1 MKKRILTFL
10 FSILLGITAY
20 AQTPQSFNYQA
31 VLRDASGNILVNQD
45 VSIGIAILQGSV
57 SGTEVFSEIQN
68 TTTNNFG
75 LTNLK
80 IGSVNTTGFQTI
92 DWADGPYFIQISV
105 DGNIMGTSQLL
116 SVPYALHAGSVD
128 NDKVD
133 DADADSTNE
142 LQDITLSGSQLS
154 ISRGSTVDLSSAI
167 GLSDTSATNELQDIS
182 LSGTQLS
189 ISLGSTVDL
198 SVLQDGTGSDNQT
211 LTLYNNKYLQIS
223 NGNTLTLPFISNEQ
237 DGDKTNEIQTIS
249 RTGLTVT
256 LDKNGGTFQ
265 DSVLTEADVDNMVN
279 DNGFQLAAD
288 DGDTDDTNE
297 LQTISRSGLTVTLDK
312 NGGTFQDSVLTETDV
327 DNMVSDNGFQLDTDD
342 GDTDDTNEIQTISRT
357 GLTVTLDKNGG
368 TFQDSVLTETDVDN
382 MVSDNGFQLAVDDGD
397 TDDTNEIQTISR
409 TGLTVTLDKNGGTF
423 QDSVLTETDVDNMV
437 SDNGY
442 QLTADDGDTDD
453 TNEIQ
458 TISRT
463 GLTVTLDKNGGTFQ
477 DSVLTETDVDN
488 MVSDNG
494 YQLTADDGDTDDT
507 NELQVLSIS
516 NDTIFLNNG
525 GFAKLPSVSQLLSI
539 NNSANS
545 QIKNVTNP
553 TENQDAVTK
562 IYADSLYNNLINQLY
577 KQKILKV
584 IDNDGN
590 EYEHIQ
596 IGNQLWFTE
605 NLRTSTY
612 NDGTLIPKV
621 TGTSEW
627 TSLTSGAFCWY
638 NNDSTN
644 NEAIY
649 GKFYNWYAV
658 NTGKLC
664 PENWRVPTDSDWAEL
679 GAFLGGNSG
688 AGGKLKETGT
698 TYWYS
703 PNTGATNETG
713 FSARGAGYR
722 WSDGTFFQKK
732 GYAVWW
738 STSIR
743 DNNYSWMRAVFYDEN
758 QLYRDYLP
766 KSAGFS
772 IRCVRNAQ

>member
-10 FSILLGITAY
+10 FSILLGITVF

-31 VLRDASGNILVNQD
+31 VLRDASGNILANQD
-45 VSIGIAILQGSV
+45 VSIGLAILQGSV

-68 TTTNNFG
+68 TTTNSFG

-265 DSVLTEADVDNMVN
+265 DSVLTENDVDNMVSN
-279 DNGFQLAAD
+279 NGYQLAAD

-297 LQTISRSGLTVTLDK
+297 LQTISRS
-312 NGGTFQDSVLTETDV
+312 
-327 DNMVSDNGFQLDTDD
+327 
-342 GDTDDTNEIQTISRT
+342 

-437 SDNGY
+437 SDNGF
-442 QLTADDGDTDD
+442 QLA
-453 TNEIQ
+453 
-458 TISRT
+458 
-463 GLTVTLDKNGGTFQ
+463 
-477 DSVLTETDVDN
+477 
-488 MVSDNG
+488 
-494 YQLTADDGDTDDT
+494 ADDGDTDDT
-507 NELQVLSIS
+507 NELISAIALNGTTLEITDSAGVHSVDLDTLRNVLHDAD
-516 NDTIFLNNG
+516 NDTKIQVEKNPDEDIIRIDLAGNETLAMNNSSGTVLNLPTSDDNSSLKIKNSNG
-525 GFAKLPSVSQLLSI
+525 NVVFGVDGRGLMNGDGSGLSNVKPIIGYSGGDYRMQVTSTDPYNPTLLKSVSLIVNGPGTIIVQATGYADWESI
-539 NNSANS
+539 NCDYYRMSVVPSTIATGTVSFGDNYFNYLMIDTDKGCADSSDQYSPFAYSRCFTVNSPGTYQYNLWADRVFTSSLVEMGDINMQAMYFPTGGTGS
-545 QIKNVTNP
+545 VVLKGAELSATKNEEDEATYYDPSLPRNLDGSLKTGDTSPKTNLMAPTSDSSEKLDKLNQLIQDNERLKAEIIQIKKFIGIK
-553 TENQDAVTK
+553 EE
-562 IYADSLYNNLINQLY
+562 
-577 KQKILKV
+577 
-584 IDNDGN
+584 DNI
-590 EYEHIQ
+590 E
-596 IGNQLWFTE
+596 
-605 NLRTSTY
+605 
-612 NDGTLIPKV
+612 
-621 TGTSEW
+621 
-627 TSLTSGAFCWY
+627 
-638 NNDSTN
+638 
-644 NEAIY
+644 
-649 GKFYNWYAV
+649 
-658 NTGKLC
+658 
-664 PENWRVPTDSDWAEL
+664 
-679 GAFLGGNSG
+679 
-688 AGGKLKETGT
+688 
-698 TYWYS
+698 
-703 PNTGATNETG
+703 
-713 FSARGAGYR
+713 
-722 WSDGTFFQKK
+722 
-732 GYAVWW
+732 
-738 STSIR
+738 
-743 DNNYSWMRAVFYDEN
+743 
-758 QLYRDYLP
+758 
-766 KSAGFS
+766 
-772 IRCVRNAQ
+772 